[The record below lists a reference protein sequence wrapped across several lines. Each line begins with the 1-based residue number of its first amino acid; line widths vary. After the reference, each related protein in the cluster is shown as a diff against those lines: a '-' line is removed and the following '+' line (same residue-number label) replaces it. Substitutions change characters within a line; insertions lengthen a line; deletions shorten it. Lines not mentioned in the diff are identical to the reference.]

1 LARIPLASPE
11 TLTPEQQRVYDRI
24 VAGPRKRVV
33 GPLLA
38 ALHNPGLADR
48 WQQLGELLRYQT
60 GLGPK
65 VSELAILVTARRWNT
80 PLEWQ
85 VHSEAARKAG
95 IPESVIEAL
104 RISSPP
110 QFDNAEDD
118 GELAAVYEYA
128 RQLQEHGQVSASTY
142 QDVLEQLGI
151 AGIVEL
157 TAVIGYYT
165 MVAMT
170 LNAHQIVRPEDTDIT
185 VADTLS
191 SLAPA
196 RIP

>member
-1 LARIPLASPE
+1 MARIPLASPE
-11 TLTPEQQRVYDRI
+11 TLTPEQRPVYDRI

-38 ALHNPGLADR
+38 ALHNPELANR

-60 GLGPK
+60 SLGPQ

-85 VHSEAARKAG
+85 VHAEASRKAG
-95 IPESVIEAL
+95 VPEAVVEAI
-104 RISSPP
+104 RGSSAPE
-110 QFDNAEDD
+110 FEDA
-118 GELAAVYEYA
+118 ELAAVYEYA

-142 QDVLEQLGI
+142 QDVLERLGI

-170 LNAHQIVRPEDTDIT
+170 LNAHQILRPEDTDIT
-185 VADTLS
+185 AADTLS

-196 RIP
+196 RVP

>member
-1 LARIPLASPE
+1 MARIPLASPE
-11 TLTPEQQRVYDRI
+11 TLTAEQRPVYDRI

-38 ALHNPGLADR
+38 ALHNPELANR

-60 GLGPK
+60 GLRPQ

-95 IPESVIEAL
+95 VPEAVVEAI
-104 RISSPP
+104 RSFSAPE
-110 QFDNAEDD
+110 FEDA
-118 GELAAVYEYA
+118 ELAAVYEYV

-142 QDVLEQLGI
+142 QDVLERLGI

-170 LNAHQIVRPEDTDIT
+170 LNAHQISRPEDTDIT

-196 RIP
+196 RVP

>member
-1 LARIPLASPE
+1 LASPE
-11 TLTPEQQRVYDRI
+11 TLTAEQQLVYDRI

-38 ALHNPGLADR
+38 ALHNPELADR
-48 WQQLGELLRYQT
+48 WQQLGELLRYKT
-60 GLGPK
+60 GLGPR

-85 VHSEAARKAG
+85 IHSQAARKAG
-95 IPESVIEAL
+95 IPDAVVEAIRRSSQPEFDDPEL
-104 RISSPP
+104 R
-110 QFDNAEDD
+110 
-118 GELAAVYEYA
+118 AVYEYA

-142 QDVLEQLGI
+142 QDVLERLGI

-170 LNAHQIVRPEDTDIT
+170 LNAHQISRPEDTDIT

-191 SLAPA
+191 SLPPA
-196 RIP
+196 HKT

>member
-1 LARIPLASPE
+1 MARIPLASLE
-11 TLTPEQQRVYDRI
+11 TLTPEQRPVYDRI

-38 ALHNPGLADR
+38 ALHNPELADR

-85 VHSEAARKAG
+85 IHSEAARKAG
-95 IPESVIEAL
+95 IPESVVEAI
-104 RISSPP
+104 RRGSAPD
-110 QFDNAEDD
+110 FDDA
-118 GELAAVYEYA
+118 ELAAVYEYT
-128 RQLQEHGQVSASTY
+128 RQLQEHGQVSASAY
-142 QDVLEQLGI
+142 QNVLERLGI

-170 LNAHQIVRPEDTDIT
+170 LNAHQISRPEDTDIT
-185 VADTLS
+185 AADTLS

-196 RIP
+196 RL

>member
-1 LARIPLASPE
+1 LPE
-11 TLTPEQQRVYDRI
+11 TLTPEQRRVYDRI
-24 VAGPRKRVV
+24 VAGPRKRVI

-38 ALHNPGLADR
+38 ALHNPELADR

-60 GLGPK
+60 GLSPQ

-95 IPESVIEAL
+95 IPEAAIEAL
-104 RISSPP
+104 RRGSAPE
-110 QFDNAEDD
+110 FDDA
-118 GELAAVYEYA
+118 ELAAVYEFA

-142 QDVLEQLGI
+142 QDVLERLGI

-170 LNAHQIVRPEDTDIT
+170 LNAHQIVRPEDTGIT
-185 VADTLS
+185 SADTLS
-191 SLAPA
+191 SLAPTRTA
-196 RIP
+196 

>member
-1 LARIPLASPE
+1 MARIPLASPE

-38 ALHNPGLADR
+38 ALHNPELADR
-48 WQQLGELLRYQT
+48 WQQLGELLRYGT
-60 GLGPK
+60 SLGPK

-85 VHSEAARKAG
+85 VHAEAARKAG
-95 IPESVIEAL
+95 IPDAVIEAL
-104 RISSPP
+104 RTSSPP
-110 QFDNAEDD
+110 DFDDS
-118 GELAAVYEYA
+118 ELAVVYEYT
-128 RQLQEHGQVSASTY
+128 RQLQEQGQVSASTY
-142 QDVLEQLGI
+142 QDVLERLGI

-170 LNAHQIVRPEDTDIT
+170 LNAHHISRPEDTDIT
-185 VADTLS
+185 TTDTLS
-191 SLAPA
+191 SLASA
-196 RIP
+196 RNLRG

>member
-1 LARIPLASPE
+1 MARIPLASPE
-11 TLTPEQQRVYDRI
+11 TLTPEQHRVYDRI
-24 VAGPRKRVV
+24 IAGPRKRVV

-38 ALHNPGLADR
+38 ALHNPELADR

-60 GLGPK
+60 SLGPK

-85 VHSEAARKAG
+85 IHSEAARKASV
-95 IPESVIEAL
+95 PESVIEAL
-104 RISSPP
+104 RRGSAPE
-110 QFDNAEDD
+110 FDDA
-118 GELAAVYEYA
+118 ELAAVYEYA
-128 RQLQEHGQVSASTY
+128 RQLQEHGQVSESTY
-142 QDVLEQLGI
+142 QDVLERLGI

-170 LNAHQIVRPEDTDIT
+170 LNAHQISRPEDTDIS
-185 VADTLS
+185 AEDTLS

-196 RIP
+196 GVL